1 MQKYLNVNNKSQ
13 FKDGDMQ
20 APLMCHMMQRSDL
33 TSDQICTIITDLFIT
48 AVDSVIF
55 CFCIT
60 IDYKLASYS
69 FHSCKN
75 QNKTKNK
82 RIITQQLQLRLNCI
96 LWIYNEDKSVLLLA
110 KASLWKWCSYLLFS
124 YLSTS
129 AIISHTRE
137 SMMALRLHSCLL
149 CKYVT

>member
-1 MQKYLNVNNKSQ
+1 MVYNFSLYSEVQKYLNVNNKSR

-55 CFCIT
+55 SFCIT
-60 IDYKLASYS
+60 IAYKLASYS

-75 QNKTKNK
+75 QNQTKTN
-82 RIITQQLQLRLNCI
+82 
-96 LWIYNEDKSVLLLA
+96 V
-110 KASLWKWCSYLLFS
+110 
-124 YLSTS
+124 
-129 AIISHTRE
+129 
-137 SMMALRLHSCLL
+137 
-149 CKYVT
+149 

>member
-13 FKDGDMQ
+13 FKDGDIQ
-20 APLMCHMMQRSDL
+20 APLMCHMMQRSDM

-55 CFCIT
+55 CFWIT

-69 FHSCKN
+69 FHSCKSQKQN
-75 QNKTKNK
+75 QNKC
-82 RIITQQLQLRLNCI
+82 IITQQLQLRLNYV
-96 LWIYNEDKSVLLLA
+96 LWIYNEDISVLSLP
-110 KASLWKWCSYLLFS
+110 KASLWNWCLYLLFC

-129 AIISHTRE
+129 TIISQPRE
-137 SMMALRLHSCLL
+137 STMALRLHIYFL
-149 CKYVT
+149 CKYIT